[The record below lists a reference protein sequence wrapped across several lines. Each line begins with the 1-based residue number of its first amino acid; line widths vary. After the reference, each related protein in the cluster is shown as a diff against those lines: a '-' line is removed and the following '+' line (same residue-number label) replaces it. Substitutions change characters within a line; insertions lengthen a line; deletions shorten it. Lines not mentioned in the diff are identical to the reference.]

1 MTREIG
7 IIGASGYTGGE
18 LLRLLCRHPSLR
30 VGWATSRQHA
40 GSPAAEVFTSLRDF
54 TDVRFCAPDLAS
66 IPAAVEAV
74 FVALPHVE
82 AMGVVP
88 ALLERGLKVV
98 DLSADFRLRDAAEYA
113 RAYGHPHAAP
123 ELLAEAV
130 YGLAEHARERVRA
143 ARLVANPGCYPT
155 ATLLALLPL
164 ARTGLL
170 GEFGAIVDAKSGV
183 SGAGRGLKQ
192 GSLFCE
198 VNEGLAAYNV
208 GRHRH
213 QPEMAQE
220 LKAASGG
227 PVALTFAPHLV
238 PLSRGMEA
246 TIYVVPPKGG
256 GLREAG
262 AALREAY
269 AGEPFVKVLPDG
281 KLPGVREVA
290 GTNLC
295 RIGLTDDPQGG
306 RLVLCSVID
315 NLLKGASGQALQN
328 MNLMLGLA
336 ETEGLEAP
344 GLFP

>member
-1 MTREIG
+1 VHEVG

-30 VGWATSRQHA
+30 VGWATSRKHA
-40 GSPAAEVFTSLRDF
+40 GAAAGDVFASLRDF
-54 TDVRFCAPDLAS
+54 TDITFSAPDLACL
-66 IPAAVEAV
+66 PPGLEAV
-74 FVALPHVE
+74 FVALPHVD

-98 DLSADFRLRDAAEYA
+98 DLSADFRLRDAAVYS
-113 RAYGHPHAAP
+113 RAYGHPHVAP
-123 ELLAEAV
+123 ALLDEAV
-130 YGLAEHARERVRA
+130 YGLTEHARDRVRG

-164 ARTGLL
+164 ARRGLL

-183 SGAGRGLKQ
+183 SGAGRGAKQ

-198 VNEGLAAYNV
+198 VNEGLTPYNV

-213 QPEMAQE
+213 QPEMEQE
-220 LKAASGG
+220 LAAAAGRG
-227 PVALTFAPHLV
+227 VRLTFAPHLV

-246 TIYVVPPKGG
+246 TIYLAPPPGVT
-256 GLREAG
+256 LREVA

-269 AGEPFVKVLPDG
+269 AGEPFVKVHPDG
-281 KLPGVREVA
+281 RLPSVREVA

-295 RIGLTDDPQGG
+295 RIGFTDDPQGG
-306 RLVLCSVID
+306 RLVVVSVID
-315 NLLKGASGQALQN
+315 NLVKGASGQALQN
-328 MNLMLGLA
+328 MNLMLGLP
-336 ETEGLEAP
+336 ETAGLDAP
-344 GLFP
+344 GLYP